1 MDPIFSR
8 AYPLIGSEGV
18 EILQQAKVLVFGIG
32 GVGSYT
38 VEALA
43 RSGIGHL
50 ALVDKDVID
59 ETNLN
64 RQLIA
69 TRQTVGLDKVDVA
82 ARRIYE
88 INPAALV
95 TVEKK
100 EVTPHNIKEFSL
112 EHYDYVVDAI
122 DSVSSKI
129 AIIEACHHN
138 KVGCIS
144 AMGTGNKLDP
154 TAFVVTDIAKT
165 SYCPLAKV
173 VRQALKKKGIQG
185 HKVVYSTEQP
195 KIRCTPPAT
204 VSFVPPVAGLIL
216 AGEVVQDLIKKQL

>member
-1 MDPIFSR
+1 MEALFARSQ
-8 AYPLIGSEGV
+8 ALIGFEGIDV
-18 EILQQAKVLVFGIG
+18 LKQAKILVFGVG

-43 RSGIGHL
+43 RAGIGHL
-50 ALVDKDVID
+50 ALVDKDVVD

-69 TRQTVGLDKVDVA
+69 TRQTLGMDKVEVA

-100 EVTPHNIKEFSL
+100 EVTSHNIEAFSL
-112 EHYDYVVDAI
+112 EDYDYVIDAI
-122 DSVSSKI
+122 DGVSAKI
-129 AIIEACHHN
+129 AIIETCHN
-138 KVGCIS
+138 KGVACIS

-154 TAFVVTDIAKT
+154 TAFVVTDIFKT

-173 VRQALKKKGIQG
+173 VRQALKKKGIQNQ
-185 HKVVYSTEQP
+185 KVVYSTEQP
-195 KIRCTPPAT
+195 KMRCTPPAS
-204 VSFVPPVAGLIL
+204 VSFVPPVAGMIL
-216 AGEVVQDLIKKQL
+216 AGEVIKDLINL